1 MIHDNCSFY
10 FKWKEYGI
18 LEISEE
24 NNNDSLSNYTS
35 FISVPTRILDSG
47 DLAFSATKIGKSNVS
62 GLYILFC
69 DYTIYT

>member
-1 MIHDNCSFY
+1 MHDNYYFY

-24 NNNDSLSNYTS
+24 NNNDSLSNYTL
-35 FISVPTRILDSG
+35 FISIPTRILDSG
-47 DLAFSATKIGKSNVS
+47 DLVFSATKIGKSNMS
-62 GLYILFC
+62 RLYILFC